1 MAKKTQKD
9 AILEHL
15 KRNGTIT
22 SLEAIDLYGA
32 TRLSGII
39 YILKH
44 KEGYNIITEDKK
56 VHTRWGRMTNV
67 AEYRLLENEIRSD
80 C

>member
-1 MAKKTQKD
+1 MAKMTQKN
-9 AILEHL
+9 AVLEHL

-39 YILKH
+39 YNLKH
-44 KEGYNIITEDKK
+44 KDGYNIISEDK
-56 VHTRWGRMTNV
+56 NL
-67 AEYRLLENEIRSD
+67 ELENKPILFCPS
-80 C
+80 

>member
-1 MAKKTQKD
+1 MAKTTQKN
-9 AILEHL
+9 AVLEHL

-39 YILKH
+39 YTLKH

-67 AEYRLLENEIRSD
+67 AEYRLIDNEIHSNS
-80 C
+80 